1 MSLFHPLLAIVEKR
15 DSLERVLPGVQLC
28 SVLPRFQADAETG
41 AGGQEG
47 GGLASPLPRSLAG
60 LRVTALIGKSVAAG
74 AARPSKS
81 FLLVMLFLQS
91 PGEET
96 FKGDLYSYG
105 KRL

>member
-28 SVLPRFQADAETG
+28 LDPPRCQADAETG

-60 LRVTALIGKSVAAG
+60 SASNCTDREICGCWSC
-74 AARPSKS
+74 
-81 FLLVMLFLQS
+81 
-91 PGEET
+91 
-96 FKGDLYSYG
+96 
-105 KRL
+105 